1 MMCEWYDNNFL
12 VIEFYL
18 SVIIW
23 IIVIVF
29 LIFISPL
36 NWDENFINFL
46 INPVFPIIA
55 TISVTL
61 LGFIITGVSILI
73 TFPNSDNIQLLKK
86 SKSYGTLFDIFISTM
101 KVLALTAILALIG
114 IFSRNIILQIIFFRI
129 WDIFTDVH
137 GVFGVLKIKKI
148 FNFQF
153 TVEPVYL

>member
-114 IFSRNIILQIIFFRI
+114 IFSRNIILQIIFFLLI
-129 WDIFTDVH
+129 LGIFISVLRTYRCLWALENMIDVI
-137 GVFGVLKIKKI
+137 IKDKK
-148 FNFQF
+148 
-153 TVEPVYL
+153 T